1 MLGKVIKE
9 KIKHKAGKVAAAVL
23 VVIMMVTTYAQHM
36 PEMTCAAVHR
46 AEQMLPVTGLMH
58 VTIET
63 VEDVDAPET
72 GRTDVLQS
80 ISVRSALTKDDWDC
94 YGTDYYYSK
103 LSAEEQRF
111 YERLDAACAELL
123 VSPGLDAQMYTVSG
137 VKRKRAGTV
146 LVSGQGLD
154 WDRMQ
159 KVAELFIYSN
169 PQYYFLN
176 GIPYANSDRSSFA
189 FGIYD
194 AFKKGSTRAR
204 ETKKVLARLQELRE
218 QIVDQGVTYET
229 EAQIHALLCQ
239 ELTYMEGD
247 DVLDDTSD
255 PYYAQTI
262 YGALTTGNTVCAGY
276 SKLYTMLCNS
286 FGIDCVPVTS
296 ADHAWNEVR
305 YGDHWYIVDV
315 TWDDRAWDQA
325 QFFHLT
331 DRQMRAKDQKG
342 AHVPHSFYDGIRPVA
357 DTVFSGNLMLL
368 PGLTKPQVRVTDT
381 ASGVRIE
388 MTSDG
393 GDIYYTLN
401 GTTPGASDRYAG
413 PVELTKGGSYTVTA
427 MASAE
432 GVISSAY
439 VIVPVRIAG
448 GNVRIAS
455 AKTVSGK
462 KIRIKLKAEQ
472 DYPGYEVSCS
482 TKKNFSSQT
491 TVRFSRDQVSEK
503 NITISSLKSGKTYY
517 IRVRGYRED
526 AYGKL
531 FYTPYSAVKKVVVR

>member
-23 VVIMMVTTYAQHM
+23 VVIMMATTYAQHM

-176 GIPYANSDRSSFA
+176 CIPYANSDRSSFA

-296 ADHAWNEVR
+296 TSHAWNEVR

-315 TWDDRAWDQA
+315 TWNDRAWDQA

-331 DRQMRAKDQKG
+331 DQQMRAKDQKG
-342 AHVPHSFYDGIRPVA
+342 AHVPYSYYDGMRPVA

-393 GDIYYTLN
+393 GDIYYTLD
-401 GTTPGASDRYAG
+401 GTTPGANDRYTG

-448 GNVRIAS
+448 GKVRIAS

-482 TKKNFSSQT
+482 TKKNFRSQT
-491 TVRFSRDQVSEK
+491 TVRFSRDQVSGK

-526 AYGKL
+526 AYGNL
-531 FYTPYSAVKKVVVR
+531 FYTPYSTVKKVVVR

>member
-1 MLGKVIKE
+1 MLGKVIKKGI
-9 KIKHKAGKVAAAVL
+9 KIKSRQLTAGVL
-23 VVIMMVTTYAQHM
+23 AVIMMVTTYAQHM
-36 PEMTCAAVHR
+36 PDVTYAAVR
-46 AEQMLPVTGLMH
+46 REEQILPVGGLMD
-58 VTIET
+58 VIVET
-63 VEDVDAPET
+63 VEDVDTPEA
-72 GRTDVLQS
+72 GSAYSLQS

-123 VSPGLDAQMYTVSG
+123 VSPGLDARMHTVNG
-137 VKRKRAGTV
+137 TKRAGTE

-176 GIPYANSDRSSFA
+176 CMCYANSGRSSFA

-218 QIVDQGVTYET
+218 QVVDRGVTYET

-239 ELTYMEGD
+239 ELTYMEGEG
-247 DVLDDTSD
+247 VLDDASD
-255 PYYAQTI
+255 PYYTQTV

-276 SKLYTMLCNS
+276 AKLYTMLCNS

-296 ADHAWNEVR
+296 TSHAWNEVR

-315 TWDDRAWDQA
+315 TWNDRAWDQA

-331 DRQMRAKDQKG
+331 DQQMRAKDQKG
-342 AHVPHSFYDGIRPVA
+342 AHVPYSYYDGMRPVA

-393 GDIYYTLN
+393 GDIYYTLD
-401 GTTPGASDRYAG
+401 GTTPGANDRYTG

-448 GNVRIAS
+448 GKVRIAS

-491 TVRFSRDQVSEK
+491 TVRFSRDQVSDK

-531 FYTPYSAVKKVVVR
+531 FYTPYSTVKKVVVR